1 MMADGSTV
9 DLTLTLRSVQQLLLS
24 PEAVPFATGRIRPD
38 AETFL
43 VDQLRKGPRGH
54 RMRLVV
60 IIPATELR
68 RARDIGSTIHEHFA
82 LRHDQVN
89 QQITDTWRVGR
100 RSLLLGI
107 VLLTLVLAC
116 VDAAG
121 RFIGEGPLSR
131 SVQEGLTI
139 LGWVAL
145 WRPAELL
152 LHEWRPLREQAR
164 LFADLQHLEVYVTSS
179 VNETPIR
186 TMMASAALPGPSA
199 TQYHPNETT
208 FPSSRARAGAPF
220 G

>member
-1 MMADGSTV
+1 MMPDGPTV
-9 DLTLTLRSVQQLLLS
+9 DLTLTLRSIQQLLLS
-24 PEAVPFATGRIRPD
+24 PEADPFATGRIRQN

-43 VDQLRKGPRGH
+43 VDQLRKAPRGQ

-60 IIPATELR
+60 IIPATELL
-68 RARDIGSTIHEHFA
+68 RARDIRSTIHEHFA
-82 LRHDQVN
+82 LRHDQIN
-89 QQITDTWRVGR
+89 QQIADTWRVGR
-100 RSLLLGI
+100 RSLLLGL
-107 VLLTLVLAC
+107 VLLTLVLAG

-152 LHEWRPLREQAR
+152 LHEWRPLREQASV
-164 LFADLQHLEVYVTSS
+164 FANLEHLEVIVTAS
-179 VNETPIR
+179 VEEEKATPAV
-186 TMMASAALPGPSA
+186 TLPGPIR
-199 TQYHPNETT
+199 NEYY
-208 FPSSRARAGAPF
+208 SSETSLRASRPRPGARF

>member
-1 MMADGSTV
+1 MMPDGSTV

-60 IIPATELR
+60 IIPATELL
-68 RARDIGSTIHEHFA
+68 RARDIRSTIHEHFA
-82 LRHDQVN
+82 LRHDQIN
-89 QQITDTWRVGR
+89 QQIADTWRVGR
-100 RSLLLGI
+100 RSLLLGV

-152 LHEWRPLREQAR
+152 LHEWRPLREQAS
-164 LFADLQHLEVYVTSS
+164 LFADLEHLEVDVLASS
-179 VNETPIR
+179 VNETAIR
-186 TMMASAALPGPSA
+186 TMTAAAALPNG
-199 TQYHPNETT
+199 
-208 FPSSRARAGAPF
+208 
-220 G
+220 